1 MKSSNVIYLGH
12 KKNIQRFMSKYSC
25 IVLPSY
31 REGLSR
37 TLLEAG
43 AQGIPAITSNVPGC
57 NDIIQNKVNGLLCRP
72 RSTESLIKS
81 INLFLKMDY
90 ITQKKLSYKA
100 YEIVLRKFNQDIVL
114 KSYYKKILN
123 VSKNKI

>member
-1 MKSSNVIYLGH
+1 MFH
-12 KKNIQRFMSKYSC
+12 
-25 IVLPSY
+25 
-31 REGLSR
+31 
-37 TLLEAG
+37 
-43 AQGIPAITSNVPGC
+43 

>member
-72 RSTESLIKS
+72 K
-81 INLFLKMDY
+81 
-90 ITQKKLSYKA
+90 
-100 YEIVLRKFNQDIVL
+100 VL
-114 KSYYKKILN
+114 KA
-123 VSKNKI
+123 

>member
-12 KKNIQRFMSKYSC
+12 KKIYSDLC
-25 IVLPSY
+25 QSIRVLFY
-31 REGLSR
+31 HHIEGLSR

-81 INLFLKMDY
+81 INLFLKMYY
-90 ITQKKLSYKA
+90 ITQKHCTKPMK
-100 YEIVLRKFNQDIVL
+100 
-114 KSYYKKILN
+114 
-123 VSKNKI
+123 